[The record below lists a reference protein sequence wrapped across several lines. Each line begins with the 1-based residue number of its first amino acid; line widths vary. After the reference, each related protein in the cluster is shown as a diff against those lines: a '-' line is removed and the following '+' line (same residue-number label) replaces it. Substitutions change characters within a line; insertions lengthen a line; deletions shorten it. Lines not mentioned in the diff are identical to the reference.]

1 MKVNDQD
8 YAINTRGHN
17 FVVINI
23 VTKEI
28 ETVVFDTWGDPDSVS
43 NVAIV
48 YCTVV
53 ASGQFILARKIR

>member
-28 ETVVFDTWGDPDSVS
+28 ETAVFDTWSDPDSVS
-43 NVAIV
+43 NIAIV
-48 YCTVV
+48 
-53 ASGQFILARKIR
+53 